1 MLLYTELA
9 RFASKLKQRA
19 RHPVPPTVSVLY
31 PPSDTERH
39 PLGNTVP
46 CVIMFNPKLPYMFG
60 SPAPT
65 AFPLIGNNEFCR

>member
-1 MLLYTELA
+1 MVLA

-19 RHPVPPTVSVLY
+19 RHPDPPTVSVLY

-60 SPAPT
+60 SPASIEL
-65 AFPLIGNNEFCR
+65 LIPDKERSN